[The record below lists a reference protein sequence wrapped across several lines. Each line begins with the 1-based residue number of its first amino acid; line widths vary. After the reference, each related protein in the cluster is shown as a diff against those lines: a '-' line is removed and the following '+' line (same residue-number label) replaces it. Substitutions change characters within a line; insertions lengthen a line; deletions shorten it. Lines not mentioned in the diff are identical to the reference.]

1 MQTIEEI
8 YRARLSLLASEAGS
22 QRKLA
27 EKLERSP
34 SQINQWINGAKDSKT
49 GKPRSLDKSTA
60 RYIEKM
66 TGKPEGWMD
75 QPLPEAGEP
84 EQQQPSWPFSPDLLS
99 QVLDLNDRERLQLE
113 GAMRLALAQI
123 RPLEG
128 LKKTA

>member
-8 YRARLSLLASEAGS
+8 YRARLLLLASEAGS

-34 SQINQWINGAKDSKT
+34 SQVNQWINGAKDSKT

-60 RYIEKM
+60 RYIEKK

-75 QPLPEAGEP
+75 QPLAAGGESIT
-84 EQQQPSWPFSPDLLS
+84 QSSWPFSPDLLS

-128 LKKTA
+128 RKKTA